1 MSTQMNWKVVVVGA
15 LLAAALVGGSTSWY
29 GIAILVLGVFNTLV
43 AVPGTFAVRVVAII
57 AAAAALLG
65 VVGPEV
71 IIVFAA
77 WIWPPALLVGW
88 GIARRRDGAEEIDDT
103 PAGQRARYT
112 VAVAIAAIACA
123 VLLYKTIE
131 GGKQMQTALLFV
143 GIPALIAII
152 VTLGVSARTA
162 TGVACKAVTVG
173 LLVSVIFLGEGFLC
187 IAMSAPLFYA
197 VAVGIATATTRVR
210 HGSGAQ
216 RTLSG
221 FMLLAFVPMSLEGIT
236 PAASL
241 DRDESISVTRTI
253 DAPFDDVTAALLET
267 PRFDRELPTYLRMG
281 FPRPLTTE
289 IDRRGPHPRWV
300 IRLRGGETRLNGTEP
315 KTGGL
320 LLELDEARPGFVH
333 WRVLADGSHMTHF
346 LRWRESSVRWDPAG
360 PSATRVTWTLRY
372 RRGLDPAWYFGPWE
386 RYAVHLAA
394 GYLIDT
400 VATP

>member
-15 LLAAALVGGSTSWY
+15 LLVVALVGGSTSWY

-43 AVPGTFAVRVVAII
+43 AGRGTFAVRVVAII

-71 IIVFAA
+71 ILVFAA

-88 GIARRRDGAEEIDDT
+88 GIARRRDGAEEIDDA
-103 PAGQRARYT
+103 PAGQRAGYT
-112 VAVAIAAIACA
+112 VAVGIAAIACA

-197 VAVGIATATTRVR
+197 VAVGIATATTRGR
-210 HGSGAQ
+210 AGS
-216 RTLSG
+216 
-221 FMLLAFVPMSLEGIT
+221 
-236 PAASL
+236 
-241 DRDESISVTRTI
+241 
-253 DAPFDDVTAALLET
+253 AP
-267 PRFDRELPTYLRMG
+267 
-281 FPRPLTTE
+281 
-289 IDRRGPHPRWV
+289 
-300 IRLRGGETRLNGTEP
+300 
-315 KTGGL
+315 
-320 LLELDEARPGFVH
+320 
-333 WRVLADGSHMTHF
+333 
-346 LRWRESSVRWDPAG
+346 
-360 PSATRVTWTLRY
+360 
-372 RRGLDPAWYFGPWE
+372 
-386 RYAVHLAA
+386 
-394 GYLIDT
+394 
-400 VATP
+400 